1 MKSIEEI
8 KNDVA
13 FNYGYINW
21 DGYISKLVERVPSAL
36 RELDSITNDV
46 ARFYSRDAELYYDV
60 NEDLEARVKELE
72 DEVSDLEF
80 QNDCLQSEV
89 DDLEE
94 ENVDLQN
101 EIIVLEAKINQLED
115 ELDSLSDG

>member
-1 MKSIEEI
+1 MRSIEEI

-21 DGYISKLVERVPSAL
+21 DGYMSKLAERVPSAL

-46 ARFYSRDAELYYDV
+46 ARFYSRDAEAYYDV
-60 NEDLEARVKELE
+60 NEDLENR
-72 DEVSDLEF
+72 VSDLEF
-80 QNDCLQSEV
+80 ENDCLQSEI
-89 DDLEE
+89 DDLED
-94 ENVDLQN
+94 ENVDLEN
-101 EIIVLEAKINQLED
+101 EILVLQARINELDD

>member
-21 DGYISKLVERVPSAL
+21 DGYMSKLTERVPSAL

-46 ARFYSRDAELYYDV
+46 ARFYSREAEVYYEV
-60 NEDLEARVKELE
+60 NEDLEARVKELREVVDELEFENE
-72 DEVSDLEF
+72 DLAGDVLDLE
-80 QNDCLQSEV
+80 
-89 DDLEE
+89 
-94 ENVDLQN
+94 N
-101 EIIVLEAKINQLED
+101 EILVLQAKINQLED